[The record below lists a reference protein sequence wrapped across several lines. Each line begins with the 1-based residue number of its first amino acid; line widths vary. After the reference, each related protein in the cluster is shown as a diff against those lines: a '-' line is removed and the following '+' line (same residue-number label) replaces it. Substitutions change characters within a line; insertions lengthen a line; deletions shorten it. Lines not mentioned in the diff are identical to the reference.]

1 MKVVFLGATRGMG
14 RALARKM
21 AARGDRLF
29 LLGRNVDDLA
39 RSVRD
44 LEAHAGSGA
53 ISHAYCDLSD
63 PSSFAPSLDRADDV
77 LGGFDT
83 IVLTAGIFATQEQ
96 LEKDADLCRRLL
108 VVNHAHSVIFL
119 EEARRRL
126 LARGGGTICA
136 FSSVAGD
143 RARKPVVLY
152 GSAKAGLSHY
162 LEGLDHKFRAS
173 GLRVICVKPGFVR
186 TGMTAGLEAPPFAG
200 EPDAVADVVLR
211 AMDAGRPVV
220 YAPPVWRWIM
230 AVIRHLPRA
239 LMRKVG
245 F

>member
-21 AARGDRLF
+21 AARGDHLF
-29 LLGRNVDDLA
+29 VLGRNVDDLA
-39 RSVRD
+39 RSMRD
-44 LEAHAGSGA
+44 LEAHAVDEE
-53 ISHAYCDLSD
+53 ISYAYCDLTD
-63 PSSFAPSLDRADDV
+63 PSSFVPAFDRAEQA

-83 IVLTAGIFATQEQ
+83 VVLTAGLFATQEQ
-96 LEKDADLCRRLL
+96 LETDPELCRRMLI
-108 VVNHAHSVIFL
+108 VNHAHSVIFL

-126 LARGGGTICA
+126 LERGGGTICA

-162 LEGLDHKFRAS
+162 LEGLDHKFRDR
-173 GLRVICVKPGFVR
+173 GLRVVCVKPGFVR

-200 EPDAVADVVLR
+200 EPDAVAEVVLR
-211 AMDAGRPVV
+211 AIDSGRPVV
-220 YAPPVWRWIM
+220 YAPPVWRWVM
-230 AVIRHLPRA
+230 AVIRRLPRTV
-239 LMRKVG
+239 MRKVG